1 VGIVILTSWGAYLVG
16 TRGMGMRQSDLS
28 GAATVVLTYLG
39 LTVVFL
45 LGNLAVG
52 IVLILG
58 LRALT
63 RQFISIYMLN
73 DATLAVLSLLQ
84 ALIFQSWRERST

>member
-1 VGIVILTSWGAYLVG
+1 MGIVILTSWGAYLVG

-45 LGNLAVG
+45 ALHQNL
-52 IVLILG
+52 
-58 LRALT
+58 
-63 RQFISIYMLN
+63 
-73 DATLAVLSLLQ
+73 
-84 ALIFQSWRERST
+84 